1 MEQTIKKISGWVLL
15 AGGVVI
21 IICSIY
27 SSLNIFTA
35 KTAAPEIF
43 KIGENGGQ
51 TSANG
56 IISNPAGLQEQIG
69 EMVGEQLKGLLPQ
82 NTLPGILNLISWSIF
97 ATFLVFAGAKISG
110 LGIKLLK
117 N

>member
-1 MEQTIKKISGWVLL
+1 MEQTIKKIIGWVLL
-15 AGGVVI
+15 AAGLAVI
-21 IICSIY
+21 AWSIQ
-27 SSLNIFTA
+27 SSFSIFTA

-43 KIGENGGQ
+43 KIQASSTGQ
-51 TSANG
+51 ISTSAD
-56 IISNPAGLQEQIG
+56 LQEQLG
-69 EMVGEQLKGLLPQ
+69 KMVGEQLKGLLPQ

-97 ATFLVFAGAKISG
+97 VTFLVFAGAKISG